1 MIFTVT
7 RTQKRFELEAI
18 RASLDILQS
27 GVDGDLRRGLVR
39 LRRDV
44 VAALKCLPP
53 PRPLTYKVL

>member
-27 GVDGDLRRGLVR
+27 VVDGDLRRDLVR
-39 LRRDV
+39 LRRDI

-53 PRPLTYKVL
+53 PCPLTYEVL